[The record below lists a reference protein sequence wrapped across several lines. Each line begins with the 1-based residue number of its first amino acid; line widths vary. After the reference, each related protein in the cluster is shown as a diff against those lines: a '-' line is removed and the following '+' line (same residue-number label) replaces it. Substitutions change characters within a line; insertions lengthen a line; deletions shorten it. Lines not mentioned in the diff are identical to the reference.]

1 MSLTG
6 MTVRRV
12 RKLVAWAFA
21 ITVLVLLLAGATFI
35 AFTATGT
42 PLPEFTVML

>member
-12 RKLVAWAFA
+12 RKLLAWAFA
-21 ITVLVLLLAGATFI
+21 ISVLLLLFAGATAI
-35 AFTATGT
+35 AFALMGK
-42 PLPEFTVML
+42 PLPELAVML

>member
-21 ITVLVLLLAGATFI
+21 LLVIALLVSGALAV
-35 AFTATGT
+35 AFALTGT
-42 PLPEFTVML
+42 PLPELMVVV